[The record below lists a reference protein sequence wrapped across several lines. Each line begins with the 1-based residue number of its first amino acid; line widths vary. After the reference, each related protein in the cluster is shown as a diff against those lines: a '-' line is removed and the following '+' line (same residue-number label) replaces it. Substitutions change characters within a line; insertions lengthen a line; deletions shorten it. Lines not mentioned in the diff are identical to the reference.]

1 MNEFSAHGGNRA
13 AELTALLAGAPTDPT
28 DHEAV
33 GKYMRLLAEAGLAV
47 LFVSPGSK
55 VPCDMRSPQRR
66 IADDRAAQEA
76 AKAAERRYWRR
87 AKSPAGWGLAT
98 TDVDVLDGYLARYL
112 MIFARRYPD
121 GVPVNLAVEVGGS
134 GLVVVDCD
142 TAGQVAAFLAEDD
155 TSTAPTVLSPGQL
168 GPDGTMVHSD
178 GGHYWFTVPEG
189 VELVSSPGA
198 MAVGAAGDAYSVM
211 WDRRYVLIP
220 PSVRTEGA
228 YTVAGEVHTLPG
240 WLADRITAHG
250 QARAEREAQRA
261 ERMVGGGDQ
270 ITQWGASVTWAEILE
285 GTDWTNSGKVD
296 GCGCDVWTAPGPH
309 ASPKSA
315 TAHELGC
322 GREGSDDPCLH
333 IWTDHD
339 IEPFGPV
346 VDEHGPHLTRLRAV
360 AAIHYDNDLGAAMTD
375 LSDAYNDLAVD
386 LPADFGK
393 AAPGQQLPDGSG
405 NNEAGKSNGA
415 RSLRVT
421 WAATIEPEPVDWLW
435 VDISATNMG
444 MAGSTP
450 DPYNAVEDIACV
462 AAGRTWT
469 PPEVETEGRI
479 PCGMVTIAAGREG
492 SGKSSFGIWLTAHV
506 TRGTLPGSHYG
517 NPRKVFYL
525 ATEDSWKHTLV
536 PRLMAA
542 GADLSMVARIEVV
555 AHEVASVTLSL
566 PDDIGLLN
574 DSITEHDVA
583 LVVIDPLMSTL
594 NGKLSANDSREVR
607 TALEPLAA
615 MADKTRAAVV
625 AIAHFNK
632 ATGLDSLS
640 RITGSGAFKDVARAG
655 MVFGNDGED
664 RVFTQPKNS
673 VGRSDLP
680 SLKYTIRQ
688 ATIDTPSGRMSTGK
702 FVFTGLAQRTVDEAM
717 ADERRGGGGQ
727 GRRSEVAEFLINYIS
742 EHADEQTGEVDT
754 TEVIAAGKDKGFTEN
769 QIIQARR
776 RCRDPKIGTR
786 SEGFGKDKRHLWKLV
801 GADWCTP
808 PEG

>member
-1 MNEFSAHGGNRA
+1 MNESSAH
-13 AELTALLAGAPTDPT
+13 AELTAVLSDAPEAT

-33 GKYMRLLAEAGLAV
+33 RKYIHRLVEVGLAV
-47 LFVSPGSK
+47 MLVWPGSK
-55 VPCDMRSPQRR
+55 TPADMRSPQRKH
-66 IADDRAAQEA
+66 ADDEAAQEEARA
-76 AKAAERRYWRR
+76 AGRRDWQKV
-87 AKSPAGWGLAT
+87 KSPAGLALAT
-98 TDVDVLDGYLARYL
+98 TNVDTLDGYLKRYIKTL
-112 MIFARRYPD
+112 VRRYPGG
-121 GVPVNLAVEVGGS
+121 GVPVNLAVEVGSS

-142 TAGQVAAFLAEDD
+142 TAGQVSAFLGDAEADP
-155 TSTAPTVLSPGQL
+155 STAPTVRSPGQL

-178 GGHYWFTVPEG
+178 GGHYWFTVPDG
-189 VELVSSPGA
+189 VGLPNCPGA
-198 MAVGAAGDAYSVM
+198 MTLGAGGDAYSVL

-220 PSVRTEGA
+220 PSVRAEGA
-228 YTVAGEVHTLPG
+228 YTATGKVCELPP
-240 WLADRITAHG
+240 WLADRIAAHTAARVERAAH
-250 QARAEREAQRA
+250 RAEHIT
-261 ERMVGGGDQ
+261 GGSDKVA
-270 ITQWGASVTWAEILE
+270 QWGASVTWTGILE
-285 GTDWTNSGKVD
+285 GTDWTNTGKVD

-322 GREGSDDPCLH
+322 SLKDSDDPCLH

-339 IEPFGPV
+339 IEPFGAMV
-346 VDEHGPHLTRLRAV
+346 AQWGAHLTRLRAV
-360 AAIHYDNDLGAAMTD
+360 AAIHYDNDMGVAMAD
-375 LSDAYNDLAVD
+375 LSDAYDDLAVD

-393 AAPGQQLPDGSG
+393 SDTGGQAIDASGDGETG
-405 NNEAGKSNGA
+405 NTSGA

-421 WAATIEPEPVDWLW
+421 WAASIEPEPVDWLW
-435 VDISATNMG
+435 VDISATNTG
-444 MAGSTP
+444 LAAGP
-450 DPYNAVEDIACV
+450 NPYTATDIACV
-462 AAGRTWT
+462 ATRCDWS
-469 PPEVETEGRI
+469 PPEVETDGRI

-492 SGKSSFGIWLTAHV
+492 SGKSSFGIWLTAHI
-506 TRGTLPGSHYG
+506 TRGTLPGSYYG
-517 NPRKVFYL
+517 TPRKVFYL

-542 GADLSMVARIEVV
+542 GADLSLVARIEVIT
-555 AHEVASVTLSL
+555 HEVASVTLSL

-574 DSITEHDVA
+574 AAITEHDVA

-680 SLKYTIRQ
+680 SLKYTIQ
-688 ATIDTPSGRMSTGK
+688 QEIIETPNGRMATGK
-702 FVFTGLAQRTVDEAM
+702 FVFTGLAERTVDEAM
-717 ADERRGGGGQ
+717 ADERRGGRQ
-727 GRRSEVAEFLINYIS
+727 GRRSEVAEFLIDYIS
-742 EHADEQTGEVDT
+742 EHADEHTGEVDAA
-754 TEVIAAGKDKGFTEN
+754 EVIAAGKGKGFTEN
-769 QIIQARR
+769 QIGHARR

-786 SEGFGKDKRHLWKLV
+786 SEGFGKDKRHLWKLT

-808 PEG
+808 PQG